1 MGSQTDIKTAAD
13 SPLANKGQGSGNLKH
28 AFKWVAFWVA
38 MAMVCNLIILFTMGK
53 ELALEFTAGYLI
65 ELSLSIDNLF
75 VFITIFMTYGIKD
88 RAQHRVLGY
97 GIFGA
102 IILRFIFIF
111 FGLKLVTAFEWLLY
125 VFGAILIFNGIKMA
139 RSKEDDD
146 DKDPQDSRVIRILSK
161 VLPMTSYFEG
171 DRFMV
176 KRGGKRLFTP
186 LFAVLCLVECS
197 DIIFAIDS
205 VPAVFSVSTNLIVVY
220 TSNIFAILGLRQLYF
235 VLADLQE
242 RFQYVKYG
250 VSILLM
256 FTGVKLLGLMFD
268 FHISTVMSIG
278 IIFTVLIG
286 SIVISMLLS
295 KDKKA

>member
-1 MGSQTDIKTAAD
+1 MNEQALK
-13 SPLANKGQGSGNLKH
+13 SPDTGTNLKH
-28 AFKWVAFWVA
+28 ALKWVGFWMG
-38 MAMVCNLIILFTMGK
+38 MAAICNLIILFTMGE

-75 VFITIFMTYGIKD
+75 VFITIFLTFGLKD
-88 RAQHRVLGY
+88 KAQHRVLGY
-97 GIFGA
+97 GIIGA
-102 IILRFIFIF
+102 VILRFIFIF
-111 FGLKLVTAFEWLLY
+111 FGLKLVSSFEWLLY
-125 VFGAILIFNGIKMA
+125 VFGAILIYNGIKMA
-139 RSKEDDD
+139 TGKEDEDQ
-146 DKDPQDSRVIRILSK
+146 DPQNSK
-161 VLPMTSYFEG
+161 VVKILGKILPMTSYFEG

-176 KRGGKRLFTP
+176 KRGGKRMFTP

-235 VLADLQE
+235 VLAHLQE

-250 VSILLM
+250 VSLLLM

-268 FHISTVMSIG
+268 LHISTVVSVG
-278 IIFTVLIG
+278 IIITVLVC
-286 SIVISMLLS
+286 SIVFSMVLS
-295 KDKKA
+295 KKKAE

>member
-1 MGSQTDIKTAAD
+1 MDSQTDIRTAE
-13 SPLANKGQGSGNLKH
+13 SPLVEKAQGHGNLKH

-38 MAMVCNLIILFTMGK
+38 MAMVCNLVILFTMGK
-53 ELALEFTAGYLI
+53 QLALEFTAGYLI

-88 RAQHRVLGY
+88 KAQHRVLGY

-102 IILRFIFIF
+102 IVLRFIFIF
-111 FGLKLVTAFEWLLY
+111 FGLKLVNAFEWLLY
-125 VFGAILIFNGIKMA
+125 IFGAILIFNGIKMA
-139 RSKEDDD
+139 RSKEEEDH
-146 DKDPQDSRVIRILSK
+146 DPQDSRVIRILSK
-161 VLPMTSYFEG
+161 FLPMTSYFEG

-286 SIVISMLLS
+286 SIVISMVLS